1 MQNDLNINWMTITRL
16 LMIIIQQIY
25 DINYLN
31 ENFRMFYK

>member
-1 MQNDLNINWMTITRL
+1 MTITRL